1 MNASASAQR
10 LHDVERPY
18 AELDVD
24 DYEELKSTKARLD
37 QARQEVERRYG
48 YLSKCNL
55 DNMTYAKAQLDHARQ
70 KEQDCFKD
78 FERAHNQ
85 LVTIISWLVRAK
97 NSAGA
102 HSADEV
108 ENDSDISSLGP
119 PPRVT
124 PRRIRAPTRAN
135 AGSSRRVTRASRT
148 RATAPGSAKVT
159 RDPVIQELARRA
171 GNDAS
176 VKALMR
182 IVATADA
189 THSQLNAFQK
199 IMNEVTV
206 AVNGNIAQAASEK
219 FIKQEPA
226 SDS

>member
-18 AELDVD
+18 PELDVD
-24 DYEELKSTKARLD
+24 DYEQLKSTKARLD
-37 QARQEVERRYG
+37 IARQEVERRYE
-48 YLSKCNL
+48 YLSKCYL
-55 DNMTYAKAQLDHARQ
+55 DNMTYAKAQLDYARQ

-85 LVTIISWLVRAK
+85 LVTVISRLVRAK
-97 NSAGA
+97 TSAGA

-108 ENDSDISSLGP
+108 ENDSDISSLGTL
-119 PPRVT
+119 PRVT
-124 PRRIRAPTRAN
+124 QRIRAPTRAK
-135 AGSSRRVTRASRT
+135 ASSSRRVTRASRT
-148 RATAPGSAKVT
+148 RATAPGSVKVT

-189 THSQLNAFQK
+189 TYSQLSAFRK
-199 IMNEVTV
+199 IINEVTV
-206 AVNGNIAQAASEK
+206 ELNGGIAQPASQE
-219 FIKQEPA
+219 FIKQESE